1 MSLEIIITVKIG
13 INVGF
18 LTMTNDMI
26 LNLKFRESEIFKNDE
41 FTCISIYDIVGT
53 TALFVRQ
60 LAVIV
65 ASQWDSICEEDAYKL
80 LNCGEKLSIFV
91 TKYTDGVNTV
101 NLSVKPDADLI
112 NLGEVSND
120 YDEKTLADS
129 VINYVTAYKK

>member
-1 MSLEIIITVKIG
+1 MV
-13 INVGF
+13 
-18 LTMTNDMI
+18 
-26 LNLKFRESEIFKNDE
+26 
-41 FTCISIYDIVGT
+41 
-53 TALFVRQ
+53 
-60 LAVIV
+60 V

-101 NLSVKPDADLI
+101 NLSVKSDADLI

-120 YDEKTLADS
+120 YDEKILADS